1 MKSTS
6 PSMRGRALF
15 IVLLSALALAA
26 YVATSAGPAYATF
39 PGPNGRITFARSFP
53 ATNTED
59 IFSIRADGT
68 DERQLTFDAPGHA
81 SIFSDWSPDGSRI
94 TIDSD
99 RFNNGTDDIVDI
111 FTMKADGSDIVQL
124 TSHDG
129 FNGEPVYSPDSQTIA
144 FESDRGIGPPAQG
157 IYLMNSSDGSNVR
170 RVTFPPSGEFDIIP
184 HFAPDGT
191 RIAFTR
197 LPVDCRFNN
206 GRFPFPAGCLA
217 AGYVVNVDGS
227 HLVQITPW
235 GFDTGI
241 SDWSPDG
248 TKIAFTKNFD
258 NQHPGSKIDIYVV
271 DPDGKHPKNLTNNP
285 PIAGPCPLVISLG
298 AKWSPDGSKMV
309 FRQFTCDG
317 GGLWIMNADGSGRH
331 ALTANFEE
339 ASDWGPN
346 QD

>member
-1 MKSTS
+1 
-6 PSMRGRALF
+6 MRR
-15 IVLLSALALAA
+15 ISLLLAPLALLL
-26 YVATSAGPAYATF
+26 VSLVMGPGVVYATF
-39 PGPNGRITFARSFP
+39 PGVNGRIIFTRFVP
-53 ATNTED
+53 ETNGNEL
-59 IFSIRADGT
+59 FSIRADGS
-68 DERQLTFDAPGHA
+68 DERQLTFDPPDH
-81 SIFSDWSPDGSRI
+81 SSLFSNWSPDGSRI

-129 FNGEPVYSPDSQTIA
+129 FNGEPVYSPDGMKVA
-144 FESDRGIGPPAQG
+144 FDSDRGIGPPAQG
-157 IYLMNSSDGSNVR
+157 IYLMNAVDGSNVQ
-170 RVTFPPSGEFDIIP
+170 RVTFAPSGKIDVIP

-197 LPVDCRFNN
+197 LPVNCRFNN

-285 PIAGPCPLVISLG
+285 PLAGPCPLVVSLG
-298 AKWSPDGSKMV
+298 GNWSPDGSKMV
-309 FRQFTCDG
+309 FTQFTCDG
-317 GGLWIMNADGSGRH
+317 GGLWIMNADGSHRH
-331 ALTANFEE
+331 PFTNNFEDI
-339 ASDWGPN
+339 SDWGTN